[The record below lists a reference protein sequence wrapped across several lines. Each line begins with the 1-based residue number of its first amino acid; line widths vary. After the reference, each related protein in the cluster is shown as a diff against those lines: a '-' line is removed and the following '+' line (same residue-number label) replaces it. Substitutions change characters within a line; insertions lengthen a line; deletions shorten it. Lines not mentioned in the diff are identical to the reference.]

1 MSNALLFARLLT
13 EPASSKPVE
22 ATSRPGG
29 GTASQYNSKTAP
41 RASQGPI
48 SANDQLR
55 QEYNAGSQKIDT
67 PQEQANDQLRQEY
80 NRLLT
85 REKKAEEYLGG
96 PDRTQ
101 EDIDKWL
108 PEFNQICMDLSSILD
123 QLGEYTHEEAV
134 SGFTAKTQDSM
145 TA

>member
-48 SANDQLR
+48 S
-55 QEYNAGSQKIDT
+55 
-67 PQEQANDQLRQEY
+67 ANDQLRQEY